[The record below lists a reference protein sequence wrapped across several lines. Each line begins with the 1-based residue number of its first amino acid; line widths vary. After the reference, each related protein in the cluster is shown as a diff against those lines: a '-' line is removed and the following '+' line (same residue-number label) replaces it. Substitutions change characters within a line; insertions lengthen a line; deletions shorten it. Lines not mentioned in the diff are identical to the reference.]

1 MQLAPQE
8 ADCIYAGILIDT
20 NNFMTK
26 TGVRTFEAAAY
37 LKRSGADVTR
47 VRKLLREDMATYKAR
62 AEVVRH
68 AEVYR
73 GAFALSV
80 CKTDEVE
87 SPTIVGAQASN
98 ELLNIV
104 GIKASFVETVY
115 NGKIYV
121 SARSIDEIDVQLIM
135 ERLGGGGHL
144 NVAGAQ
150 ISDASADEVKQ
161 RIKDILDAMIQ
172 EGEIKL

>member
-1 MQLAPQE
+1 LKSNE

-37 LKRSGADVTR
+37 LRRCGAEVTR
-47 VRKLLREDMATYKAR
+47 VRKLLREDMAAYKAR
-62 AEVVRH
+62 AEIIRH

-73 GAFALSV
+73 GLFAISICESQEL
-80 CKTDEVE
+80 E
-87 SPTIVGAQASN
+87 SPTVVGAKAAN

-104 GIKASFVETVY
+104 GIKASFVLTEFQH
-115 NGKIYV
+115 KIYV
-121 SARSIDEIDVQLIM
+121 SSRSIDEIDVQQIM

-150 ISDASADEVKQ
+150 IENASVEEVKR
-161 RIKDILDAMIQ
+161 RIEDILDIMID